1 MIAVLK
7 AQVEKTFGQ
16 KIARRQHA
24 ELLSQDIYLKTNIL
38 VSYNT
43 IRRFFGMVAN
53 TTPRQTTLDALA
65 LYCGFKDYLEFS
77 RQFPAIDIWP
87 KWEGLFLALNHIKI
101 DELIAHLHIRKQEH
115 QDFAVSFALAVKEL
129 LNHQKGAEV
138 LQLFREPDFQF
149 INLSFDDA
157 SQIGVILGLH
167 FNNYDNWEIEQL
179 LLQESN
185 FRDLVL
191 KTNVDY
197 TRFNAKYG
205 KWINYLSMFPH
216 LDTDTSQFIRSI
228 KPFMYLLNCEPIPN
242 DTLLQIPPLRAS
254 QHPILFG
261 RIFSLKIILTQD
273 EKVQKRLIEQME
285 KRLSNSPNLR
295 AELMYVPA
303 IHSLLTRNKTLC
315 EFTLAALHELPV
327 AEKWYQV
334 SLIAIEKIF
343 IAACKIK
350 KQQYLSAKQLLASSP
365 LVQIRFGYKYIVD
378 LFITHFYLEMAKNEA
393 QDPQVKK
400 ILQQEFKAKL
410 TKVNLPLLSE
420 AYFEA
425 YFEF

>member
-1 MIAVLK
+1 M
-7 AQVEKTFGQ
+7 
-16 KIARRQHA
+16 
-24 ELLSQDIYLKTNIL
+24 
-38 VSYNT
+38 
-43 IRRFFGMVAN
+43 
-53 TTPRQTTLDALA
+53 
-65 LYCGFKDYLEFS
+65 
-77 RQFPAIDIWP
+77 
-87 KWEGLFLALNHIKI
+87 NHIKI

-167 FNNYDNWEIEQL
+167 FNNYDNWEIEKL
-179 LLQESN
+179 LLQENN

-191 KTNVDY
+191 KTNVEY
-197 TRFNAKYG
+197 TRFNANYG

-228 KPFMYLLNCEPIPN
+228 KPFMYLLNCQPIPN

-285 KRLSNSPNLR
+285 KRLANSPNLR

-303 IHSLLTRNKTLC
+303 IHALLTQNETLSK
-315 EFTLAALHELPV
+315 FTLAELREIPV
-327 AEKWYQV
+327 AQKWYQI

-350 KQQYLSAKQLLASSP
+350 KQQYLEANQLLASSP

-393 QDPQVKK
+393 HDPQVKK

-420 AYFEA
+420 AYFEG

>member
-1 MIAVLK
+1 
-7 AQVEKTFGQ
+7 
-16 KIARRQHA
+16 
-24 ELLSQDIYLKTNIL
+24 
-38 VSYNT
+38 
-43 IRRFFGMVAN
+43 MVAN

-129 LNHQKGAEV
+129 LNHEKGAEV

-149 INLSFDDA
+149 INLSFDDT

-216 LDTDTSQFIRSI
+216 LDTDTSKFIRSI
-228 KPFMYLLNCEPIPN
+228 KPFMYLLNCQPIPN

-303 IHSLLTRNKTLC
+303 IHALLTQNETLSK
-315 EFTLAALHELPV
+315 FTLAELREIPV
-327 AEKWYQV
+327 AQKWYQI

-343 IAACKIK
+343 IAASQIK
-350 KQQYLSAKQLLASSP
+350 NQQYQAAKQLIASSP
-365 LVQIRFGYKYIVD
+365 LEQIRFGYKNIVD
-378 LFITHFYLEMAKNEA
+378 LFITHFQLQLAKYDNLEPQAKKN
-393 QDPQVKK
+393 
-400 ILQQEFKAKL
+400 LQQEFKAKL
-410 TKVNLPLLSE
+410 SRVNLPLLSE
-420 AYFEA
+420 AYFEN
-425 YFEF
+425 YFEG